1 MPKNTGN
8 SSSASS
14 RGSELGE
21 ETIQNIIQMRR
32 VPDLNTFR
40 VDVVNGMAANL
51 ERGALGLVPVARL
64 SVNRPTVN
72 KGHGHKL

>member
-1 MPKNTGN
+1 MPTNTAN

-51 ERGALGLVPVARL
+51 DRGALGLVPVTRRN
-64 SVNRPTVN
+64 VDRPTVSMG
-72 KGHGHKL
+72 KGHKL